1 VNRTPVNSSAIVSV
15 GYDRDGMMLEIE
27 ITGGAVYQYFDVPEP
42 VYREFMSADSLGKY
56 YNTNIRNSYRY
67 AQL

>member
-1 VNRTPVNSSAIVSV
+1 MNRTPVNSSAIVSV
-15 GYDRDGMMLEIE
+15 GYGHDSMVLEIE
-27 ITGGAVYQYFDVPEP
+27 LTGGAIYHYFDVPES